1 MPLNSFVFNYSED
14 QHGNCGWILKP
25 EFDVSTPRA
34 IAHDIIEHF
43 SDDNGSVEHEL
54 MALGSI
60 LYGRYQM
67 GLVSGD
73 GLSSDICYLFM
84 NFILNNKMITNIK
97 YKQGL
102 KNETLSEREL
112 DNILFDATDYIKKEL
127 NNYEEILTSNILKQI
142 TDYLTI
148 AKKWIIKGYFR
159 AKRKYKDPYIITE
172 LFNEIERKAERCQH
186 GDYGMQ
192 LKVTYQIQ
200 PEIKVWTKE
209 SFILN

>member
-1 MPLNSFVFNYSED
+1 MSQISQYFNVKISSPKTSKK
-14 QHGNCGWILKP
+14 Q
-25 EFDVSTPRA
+25 VS
-34 IAHDIIEHF
+34 
-43 SDDNGSVEHEL
+43 
-54 MALGSI
+54 
-60 LYGRYQM
+60 
-67 GLVSGD
+67 
-73 GLSSDICYLFM
+73 
-84 NFILNNKMITNIK
+84 
-97 YKQGL
+97 
-102 KNETLSEREL
+102 
-112 DNILFDATDYIKKEL
+112 FDATDYIKKEL

-172 LFNEIERKAERCQH
+172 LFNEIESKAERYQH

-200 PEIKVWTKE
+200 PEIKVWMKE